1 MVHSVPSSPTLSPSS
16 TSASTSPTSLPNG
29 DSNVTTEVFS
39 IESLEKEELIQL
51 VEKLK
56 SSYESLEER
65 FNKNLESN
73 ELHVEDEVNEDGI
86 REKEKEESEEKI
98 RDLER
103 ELNDVRERESEIRRD
118 QERMEEEL
126 AGRIEV
132 LEKLRASVRELE
144 RDKRETLKRYREQ
157 SDSFDSERQSW
168 YDQEQHYKS
177 RIQNLSTQRK
187 SNKSLTNVITPEEE
201 HQSLENSEEPL
212 VESETITPTTT
223 NAFSPPRSPAPTSAS
238 APTPLELSLQSQLD
252 TLQTAHSSLST
263 SLRTLQTEMTDLKR
277 VYKDLQE
284 ENESYEIL
292 LGEKTLS
299 GEVTGTDFFR
309 KSFSWGEGGTLD
321 GGGGGGVDGR
331 NGNAWTG
338 FGFQGG
344 LEAVGEEDGDLDVEE
359 DDEES
364 ESESESEEEGEE
376 EDIEKILLESKGT
389 GSIGS
394 GAVSAQ
400 SSTTKRRSSRRSR
413 SIALAHAK
421 RHSTSF
427 VPSLSG
433 GLDLAAE
440 LEAAQKEEELDE
452 VEIEKKRE
460 KEERRNRKREERENK
475 KREATA
481 ARRDGS
487 QSMPVGLEELHLEIK
502 QLREA
507 NKALTL
513 YVSKIVDRV
522 CSQEGFEKVLAVDYR
537 TNNTTPKA
545 DNNSSSPKHS
555 QPEEPAPSEPPAT
568 TKKPRPVSTSFFSRA
583 SVSPGPTTKE
593 PSTPKTAGPSSTG
606 LAQTPSSASSVG
618 STTTT
623 TTNGPRRSGGLTW
636 DGISSVFGFGSSSA
650 PSATQSPSI
659 SSSLS
664 RSTTTTLSNGIK
676 PLMLSTP
683 EGARRLSISD
693 EDEDDMIERER
704 LRVDMSRHGIDYA
717 PTLAQI
723 GRPRSSSSAT
733 SPTDGVSPASLSP
746 LPPPSN
752 LDPIEEA
759 ERQLRA
765 QEKEEETIRQQIV
778 KEGRGSGL
786 TEAPQRRM
794 NKLERR
800 HSSRASSISFNLS
813 PSSSSTAIN
822 GLGIDSPSPVATSGS
837 VSPANI
843 AEEPEKGGETE
854 EEGQKWTKALRRM
867 SRGWT
872 SPPVS

>member
-16 TSASTSPTSLPNG
+16 PLTPPTSTTTNTNG
-29 DSNVTTEVFS
+29 TSNAVVSKEEEELS
-39 IESLEKEELIQL
+39 IASLEKEELIEL

-56 SSYESLEER
+56 LSYELLQER
-65 FNKNLESN
+65 FESN
-73 ELHVEDEVNEDGI
+73 ERERDREFEEEDRS
-86 REKEKEESEEKI
+86 REREEREEKV

-103 ELNDVRERESEIRRD
+103 ELLEVRERESEIRRD

-132 LEKLRASVRELE
+132 LEKLRGSVRELE

-187 SNKSLTNVITPEEE
+187 SNKSLNVPDAITAQQFRASED
-201 HQSLENSEEPL
+201 SEEPL
-212 VESETITPTTT
+212 GESETRTPAITT
-223 NAFSPPRSPAPTSAS
+223 NALSPPRSPVPTSTS
-238 APTPLELSLQSQLD
+238 PTPLELSLQSQLD

-263 SLRTLQTEMTDLKR
+263 TLRTLQTEMTDLKR

-309 KSFSWGEGGTLD
+309 KSFSWGEGGTVE
-321 GGGGGGVDGR
+321 GGGAG

-344 LEAVGEEDGDLDVEE
+344 LEAVGEEDGDFEVDEEEE
-359 DDEES
+359 DS
-364 ESESESEEEGEE
+364 ESESEGEEEEEEE

-400 SSTTKRRSSRRSR
+400 SSSNKRRSSRRNR

-421 RHSTSF
+421 RDSTSF

-460 KEERRNRKREERENK
+460 KEEKRNRKREERENK
-475 KREATA
+475 KREARA

-545 DNNSSSPKHS
+545 DNHSSSPKPS
-555 QPEEPAPSEPPAT
+555 QAEEPTPSEPPAT

-623 TTNGPRRSGGLTW
+623 TTANGPRRSGGLTW

-650 PSATQSPSI
+650 SSATQSPSV

-664 RSTTTTLSNGIK
+664 RSATTTPSNGIR

-704 LRVDMSRHGIDYA
+704 LRVDMSRHGIEYA

-759 ERQLRA
+759 EKQLRA

-786 TEAPQRRM
+786 TEAPPRRM

-800 HSSRASSISFNLS
+800 HSSRGSSISYNLS
-813 PSSSSTAIN
+813 PSSSSIAIN

-843 AEEPEKGGETE
+843 VEEPEKGGETE